1 MYSII
6 FIAPWNISNW
16 KTRNKKSFENKF
28 FILANNDKNTIK
40 TKKTGSK
47 SEVLTKCK

>member
-1 MYSII
+1 M
-6 FIAPWNISNW
+6 FIAPINICNW

-40 TKKTGSK
+40 TKKIGT
-47 SEVLTKCK
+47 E